1 MYWIDRTSETENVVV
16 VDRTGILVGSCDE
29 EHCDALQ
36 VQFSSGKTAIEVLGT
51 ADILTIPYSQIQRVT
66 SRDTDNDVSID
77 YKAKK
82 EIENKLLFFED
93 TDQKQQFV
101 AALDKVMPE
110 TFVKSEVQQSAFTAA
125 LNPLLSLVLS
135 GAATYLFYNKLRW
148 VALGVGG
155 LWALVSLFMLIGRM
169 SSPPTVT
176 RWTIGGRYV
185 RKAWNG
191 LKTAVSYVILAAIIA
206 VAYESLPNGWGP
218 SSLYEQMEYETLSA
232 SSVDTLLERGADI
245 NYRDEYG
252 DTALSLALDWGYD
265 GIAIALIEAG
275 ADLSLKDSYDM
286 TPIEHAISYDADPS
300 VIKALLDNGAT
311 LDFRIDGMTPVE
323 YAREYEYAE
332 LEALLAAHD
341 GS

>member
-16 VDRTGILVGSCDE
+16 VDQAGILVGSCDE
-29 EHCDALQ
+29 EYCDALQ
-36 VQFSSGKTAIEVLGT
+36 AQFSSGKTAIEVLGT
-51 ADILTIPYSQIQRVT
+51 ADILTIPYSQVQRVT
-66 SRDTDNDVSID
+66 SRDTDSDVSID

-101 AALDKVMPE
+101 AALDKVMPDS
-110 TFVKSEVQQSAFTAA
+110 FVKSEVKQSAFTAA
-125 LNPLLSLVLS
+125 LNPLLSLLLS
-135 GAATYLFYNKLRW
+135 GAATYLFIDKLRW
-148 VALGVGG
+148 IAIGAGG

-206 VAYESLPNGWGP
+206 VAHDSLPDAYGP
-218 SSLYEQMEYETLSA
+218 HSLYEQMEYETLSA
-232 SSVDTLLERGADI
+232 SSVETLLERGADV

-252 DTALSLALDWGYD
+252 DTALSLALDWGYED
-265 GIAIALIEAG
+265 IAIALIE
-275 ADLSLKDSYDM
+275 
-286 TPIEHAISYDADPS
+286 
-300 VIKALLDNGAT
+300 NGAS
-311 LDFRIDGMTPVE
+311 LDFQIEGMTPAE
-323 YAREYEYAE
+323 YAQEYEYEE
-332 LEALLAAHD
+332 LSAFLVSY
-341 GS
+341 GGK